1 VTARASERCAA
12 NALVIAAA
20 ATVGF
25 QVAGKSTRDALFLST
40 FGVDTLPRML
50 MAAAVVSAV
59 LTMALTRVMSRRGP
73 GSLVPALFGLS
84 GILLL
89 AEWGL
94 TGVARPAG
102 AVLFYLHYSG
112 LGAILVSGLWA
123 TVTERFDPRSARR
136 AVGRITT
143 GASVGG
149 LLGGI
154 LPERIGAGPGLG
166 AMLPLLAVLHLLA
179 GWLLLARR
187 APAGHRPAGPEPAAP
202 VPVRSAREVFRSSS
216 YLRGLA
222 GLVALTAAAEGV
234 LDFAFKVQIS
244 AAVPGGGGLLRAFAV
259 FHTATTL
266 LTILV
271 QATLLRPLLRRAGVA
286 RIPALLPGG
295 MVVGALAGTV
305 LPSLVVLIAAR
316 GVEVV
321 LRNSLFR
328 AAYELLFT
336 PVAPGD
342 KRSAKLLL
350 DVGATRVGDMAG
362 GALVQGAIAAG
373 LAGTQM
379 LLGATAA
386 LGVAALWIARQLH
399 QGYVAALE
407 RSLHLR
413 AGALP
418 ELELDPGATL
428 LQSFGVLDLT
438 QCRPRPE
445 PAAPTPT
452 VQPVLP
458 PSPAAALASADPV
471 VVRAALRDGP
481 LPRELVESVIGLL
494 AWNEVATAAADAL
507 LAAAPSATEM
517 LLAHLGDPDEDFAVR
532 QRLARILGHVPGQAP
547 FDGLLRALTDPRF
560 EVRYRAGR
568 ALAARHLA
576 DPALQFDH
584 QLILKTV
591 VREVTVERRVWQTRQ
606 LIDQSDDAWSPME
619 SEVVRDRA
627 TRSLEHVFNLLSLL
641 LSPTPLRLAYHG
653 LHTGDPHLRGTA
665 LEYLETVLPAPV
677 RQRLWPF
684 LEAGGGGSTTR
695 RSPEAVVQELLA
707 SRQSILLALAAA
719 RERRGDGAA
728 LCLSGMP

>member
-1 VTARASERCAA
+1 MTESTSERRAA

-25 QVAGKSTRDALFLST
+25 QLAGKSTRDALFLST

-50 MAAAVVSAV
+50 IAAAVVSAA
-59 LTMALTRVMSRRGP
+59 LTIGLTRVMSRSGP
-73 GSLVPALFGLS
+73 GRLVPALFGLS

-94 TGVARPAG
+94 MAVARPVG

-123 TVTERFDPRSARR
+123 TVSERFDPRTARR

-187 APAGHRPAGPEPAAP
+187 APAGHRPARREPAAP
-202 VPVRSAREVFRSSS
+202 ARSAREVFGSSS
-216 YLRGLA
+216 HLRGLA
-222 GLVALTAAAEGV
+222 CLVALTAAAEGV
-234 LDFAFKVQIS
+234 LDFAFKFQIS
-244 AAVPGGGGLLRAFAV
+244 AAVPGGGGLLRAFAA
-259 FHTATTL
+259 FYTATTL

-271 QATLLRPLLRRAGVA
+271 QVTLLRPLLRRAGVA
-286 RIPALLPGG
+286 QTPASLPGG
-295 MVVGALAGTV
+295 MVVGALAGTA
-305 LPSLVVLIAAR
+305 LPSLAVLIAAR
-316 GVEVV
+316 GVEVI

-336 PVAPGD
+336 PVAPEE
-342 KRSAKLLL
+342 KRSTKLLL
-350 DVGATRVGDMAG
+350 DVGATRVGDVAG
-362 GALVQGAIAAG
+362 GALVQGAIATG
-373 LAGTQM
+373 LAGTRM
-379 LLGATAA
+379 LLGATAV
-386 LGVAALWIARQLH
+386 LGFAALWIARRLH

-413 AGALP
+413 AGPLP
-418 ELELDPGATL
+418 ELEPDPGATL
-428 LQSFGVLDLT
+428 LQSFGVFDLT
-438 QCRPRPE
+438 EDRRPAG

-452 VQPVLP
+452 LQPAAP
-458 PSPAAALASADPV
+458 PSRAAALASADPV
-471 VVRAALRDGP
+471 VVRAALQAGP
-481 LPRELVESVIGLL
+481 LPVELVDPVIGLL
-494 AWNEVATAAADAL
+494 AWDEVASLGADAV
-507 LAAAPSATEM
+507 LAAAPRAM
-517 LLAHLGDPDEDFAVR
+517 PVLLAHLLDPVEDFAVR
-532 QRLARILGHVPGQAP
+532 QRLARILGHLPGQAA
-547 FDGLLRALTDPRF
+547 FDGLLQALADSRF

-576 DPALQFDH
+576 EPALRFDRDR
-584 QLILKTV
+584 ILATV
-591 VREVTVERRVWQTRQ
+591 VREVAVERGVWESRQ

-627 TRSLEHVFNLLSLL
+627 TRSLEQVFNLLSLV
-641 LSPTPLRLAYHG
+641 LSPDPLRLAFHG
-653 LHTGDPHLRGTA
+653 LHTSDPHLRGTA
-665 LEYLETVLPAPV
+665 LEYLETVLPESV
-677 RQRLWPF
+677 RQPLWPF
-684 LEAGGGGSTTR
+684 LEPEPRGRPLR
-695 RSPEAVVQELLA
+695 RSAGEVVHELLA

-719 RERRGDGAA
+719 RGRSGDSERCA
-728 LCLSGMP
+728 